1 MNRRKQIESIINWL
15 KSCREEVRMGKKL
28 SIDTFNQIIDEVEEL
43 DCSEIKAT
51 LIEYIE
57 TRMEY
62 QRNRGMDEYET
73 EMIILSNMRHTIKKM
88 RTDEVIIAF
97 LRNLKDSDLKQETY
111 LRKTHGRLPDGE
123 TLTYDKKKSE
133 IAQSMLNL
141 IINSNG

>member
-1 MNRRKQIESIINWL
+1 MNRRENIESIINWL

-28 SIDTFNQIIDEVEEL
+28 SIDTFNQILKEVEEL

-62 QRNRGMDEYET
+62 QRNRDMDEYET

-88 RTDEVIIAF
+88 RTDKVIIAF

-111 LRKTHGRLPDGE
+111 LRKAHGRLSDGE

>member
-1 MNRRKQIESIINWL
+1 MNRRKQIESIRNWL

-28 SIDTFNQIIDEVEEL
+28 SPNTFDQILKEVEEL

-111 LRKTHGRLPDGE
+111 LRKAHGRLPDGE

-133 IAQSMLNL
+133 ITQSMLNL

>member
-1 MNRRKQIESIINWL
+1 MNRREQIDSIRNWL
-15 KSCREEVRMGKKL
+15 KSCREEVRIGKKL
-28 SIDTFNQIIDEVEEL
+28 SPDTFDQILKEVEEL
-43 DCSEIKAT
+43 DCLEIKAT
-51 LIEYIE
+51 LIGYIE
-57 TRMEY
+57 TKMEY

-73 EMIILSNMRHTIKKM
+73 EMIILSNIRHTIKKM
-88 RTDEVIIAF
+88 QTDEVIIAF

-111 LRKTHGRLPDGE
+111 LRKVYGRLPDGE

>member
-1 MNRRKQIESIINWL
+1 MNRRKQIESIRNWL

-28 SIDTFNQIIDEVEEL
+28 SPNTFDQILKEVEEL

-97 LRNLKDSDLKQETY
+97 LRNLKDSDLKQET
-111 LRKTHGRLPDGE
+111 
-123 TLTYDKKKSE
+123 
-133 IAQSMLNL
+133 
-141 IINSNG
+141 

>member
-1 MNRRKQIESIINWL
+1 MNRRKQIESIRNWL

-28 SIDTFNQIIDEVEEL
+28 SPDTFNQILKEVEEL

-88 RTDEVIIAF
+88 RTDEVIIEF

-111 LRKTHGRLPDGE
+111 LRKAHGRLPDGE

>member
-1 MNRRKQIESIINWL
+1 MNRREQIDSIRNWL
-15 KSCREEVRMGKKL
+15 KSCREEVRIGKKL
-28 SIDTFNQIIDEVEEL
+28 SPDTFDQILKEVEEL
-43 DCSEIKAT
+43 DYPEIKAT
-51 LIEYIE
+51 LIGYIE
-57 TRMEY
+57 TKMEY

-73 EMIILSNMRHTIKKM
+73 EMIILSNIRHTIKKM
-88 RTDEVIIAF
+88 QTDEVIIAF

-111 LRKTHGRLPDGE
+111 LRKVYGRLPDGE

>member
-1 MNRRKQIESIINWL
+1 MNRRKQIESIRNWL

-111 LRKTHGRLPDGE
+111 LRKAHGRLPDGE
-123 TLTYDKKKSE
+123 TLTYDKKKSG